1 MERKKILLPYGGS
14 CHRCCIL
21 KHRYNAQTKVTQ
33 LSMSHMDTGGFL
45 TQTAG
50 WGERVGVSMYQH
62 ACVKL
67 RSWQAVAPCCCLQ
80 WPPERLDLLV
90 VKG

>member
-33 LSMSHMDTGGFL
+33 LSVSLMDTGGFL
-45 TQTAG
+45 TQTAAC
-50 WGERVGVSMYQH
+50 GELY
-62 ACVKL
+62 VKL
-67 RSWQAVAPCCCLQ
+67 
-80 WPPERLDLLV
+80 
-90 VKG
+90 